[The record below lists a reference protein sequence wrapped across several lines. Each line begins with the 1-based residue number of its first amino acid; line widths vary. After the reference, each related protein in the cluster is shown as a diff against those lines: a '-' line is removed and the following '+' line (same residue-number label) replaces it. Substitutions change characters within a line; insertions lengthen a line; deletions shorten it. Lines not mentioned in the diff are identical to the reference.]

1 MAQQLQQQQAAN
13 DIETQVAVDKARSGN
28 KGELQVLREQ
38 LKNQTM
44 QQQAELDMLK
54 REQEQNFQL
63 ILEAI
68 KEQKP
73 Q

>member
-1 MAQQLQQQQAAN
+1 MAQQLQQQKIMG
-13 DIETQVAVDKARSGN
+13 DTETQIAVDRARSGN

-54 REQEQNFQL
+54 KEQEQNFQL
-63 ILEAI
+63 ILEAL